1 MKKVI
6 MALGLSVMM
15 AGSVFANYDT
25 GVIDYLEETQDWDSY
40 LQQYNY
46 STWLSDHRYLTHD
59 IYASPDK
66 LVLISFF
73 NGRLDSIFILGPGY
87 KTNKG
92 AEVGMHLSDILEIY
106 GRDCEVINGF
116 GNYRGYGYVEY
127 VDQQN
132 SGLSFV
138 FDRRTQEVLLIRYQ
152 RNRHGNSN
160 VMADVQDY
168 TLLPFNRA

>member
-1 MKKVI
+1 
-6 MALGLSVMM
+6 MALGLSLMM
-15 AGSVFANYDT
+15 TSSVFANYET

-46 STWLSDHRYLTHD
+46 STWLSDHRYVTHD

-73 NGRLDSIFILGPGY
+73 NGRLDDIYILGPGY
-87 KTNKG
+87 QTNKG
-92 AEVGMHLSDILEIY
+92 AEVGMHLGDILKIY
-106 GRDCEVINGF
+106 GRDCEAVPGF
-116 GNYRGYGYVEY
+116 GNYTGYGYVEY
-127 VDQQN
+127 QDSQN

-152 RNRHGNSN
+152 RDRHGNSN
-160 VMADVQDY
+160 VMADVQEY
-168 TLLPFNRA
+168 HLLPFNKS